1 MQCYAVKCSEVITV
15 QCSNKE
21 YSTIQGSTVQCS
33 EVQLDRGSGPV
44 VAVLFL
50 K

>member
-1 MQCYAVKCSEVITV
+1 MQYSVVLTV

-21 YSTIQGSTVQCS
+21 YSAIEGSTVQCS

-44 VAVLFL
+44 VDVLFF